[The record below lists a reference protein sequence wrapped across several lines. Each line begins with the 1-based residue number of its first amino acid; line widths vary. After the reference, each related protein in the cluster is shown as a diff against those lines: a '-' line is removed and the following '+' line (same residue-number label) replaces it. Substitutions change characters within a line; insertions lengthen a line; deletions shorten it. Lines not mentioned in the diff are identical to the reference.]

1 MAFKRKDVKKSSYYV
16 WFLGAKESKGLRG
29 DEYVVPV
36 LQFLI
41 DKERQ
46 LEPSKVT
53 LQVNNKG
60 IKIVQTL
67 IVPKKSSAI
76 VGASPHKSSTSLFS
90 TSSSPKTEQIK
101 HMIPHHSITWVSQEE
116 DIICCILLI
125 YNPITKCPV
134 HVHAYRC
141 DSIETATSLRNQL
154 QILIDRPEN
163 QKKFREIEIRLAAKG
178 LMPTASPVPPL
189 PGLDFMPSAR
199 KTLNSDGRSTR
210 TEGSDNSDES
220 YEGSSYLGYHHN
232 NTSHHNATIAR
243 QEAPQKHSKLSRSHS
258 TVNNSAVNDNQ
269 NTRNSSTGARNER
282 NVSTLY
288 ESLAAEFRAKLGNP
302 KMGPI
307 LLPPRDYDTIS
318 RKRGKLEGIE
328 YRKSTN
334 TSIVGPTGSPPPNPA
349 STHNRSSLQRS
360 ESSAVRPV
368 VRRSYYFNRI
378 DSLK

>member
-1 MAFKRKDVKKSSYYV
+1 MAFKRKEVKKASYYV

-36 LQFLI
+36 LTCLV

-53 LQVNNKG
+53 LQVSNKG

-67 IVPKKSSAI
+67 IVPKRSAG
-76 VGASPHKSSTSLFS
+76 VGGQLKTGNIFS
-90 TSSSPKTEQIK
+90 TSASPKTEQIK

-141 DSIETATSLRNQL
+141 DSIETATALRTQL
-154 QILIDRPEN
+154 KILIDRPEN
-163 QKKFREIEIRLAAKG
+163 QKKFREIEMRLAAKG
-178 LMPTASPVPPL
+178 LMPETSPVPPGIDL
-189 PGLDFMPSAR
+189 ALTKR
-199 KTLNSDGRSTR
+199 TTLNSDGRSTR
-210 TEGSDNSDES
+210 TEGSENSDES
-220 YEGSSYLGYHHN
+220 VDSAFSEYHKN
-232 NTSHHNATIAR
+232 YR
-243 QEAPQKHSKLSRSHS
+243 KECQKSVPKLSRSHS
-258 TVNNSAVNDNQ
+258 SVNNCNINDNSKES
-269 NTRNSSTGARNER
+269 NISASNER
-282 NVSTLY
+282 VSTLY

-302 KMGPI
+302 KTGPI

-334 TSIVGPTGSPPPNPA
+334 KQIVGPTVGSKPSRD
-349 STHNRSSLQRS
+349 STGAQQSQKSPLTRS
-360 ESSAVRPV
+360 ESSGFRPS
-368 VRRSYYFNRI
+368 VRRSYYFDRI
-378 DSLK
+378 E

>member
-1 MAFKRKDVKKSSYYV
+1 MAFKRKDVKKASYYV

-29 DEYVVPV
+29 DEYVMPV
-36 LQFLI
+36 LTFLI

-53 LQVNNKG
+53 LQVSNKG

-67 IVPKKSSAI
+67 IVPKRSAQS
-76 VGASPHKSSTSLFS
+76 VGVHHKSANIFS

-141 DSIETATSLRNQL
+141 DSIETATVLRNQL

-163 QKKFREIEIRLAAKG
+163 QKKFREIEMRLAAKG
-178 LMPTASPVPPL
+178 LMPDTSPVPP
-189 PGLDFMPSAR
+189 GIDYMPTR

-220 YEGSSYLGYHHN
+220 VDSSYLGYH
-232 NTSHHNATIAR
+232 NTNHRI
-243 QEAPQKHSKLSRSHS
+243 QKSFPKLTRSHS
-258 TVNNSAVNDNQ
+258 SVNNCSINDTNLNNSEVSA
-269 NTRNSSTGARNER
+269 GNER
-282 NVSTLY
+282 VSTLY

-302 KMGPI
+302 KTGPI

-334 TSIVGPTGSPPPNPA
+334 TQIVGPSTVPSPPKPL
-349 STHNRSSLQRS
+349 SSHYLKSPLTRS
-360 ESSAVRPV
+360 ESTIVRPS
-368 VRRSYYFNRI
+368 VRRSYYFDRI
-378 DSLK
+378 E

>member
-1 MAFKRKDVKKSSYYV
+1 MAFKRKEVKKASYYV

-36 LQFLI
+36 LTCLV

-53 LQVNNKG
+53 LQVSGKG

-67 IVPKKSSAI
+67 IVPKRSAPIGHPLKSGSI
-76 VGASPHKSSTSLFS
+76 FS
-90 TSSSPKTEQIK
+90 TSASPKTEQIK

-163 QKKFREIEIRLAAKG
+163 QKKFREIEMRLAAKG
-178 LMPTASPVPPL
+178 LMPDTSPIPPGIDL
-189 PGLDFMPSAR
+189 MPSR
-199 KTLNSDGRSTR
+199 RTLNSDGRSTR

-220 YEGSSYLGYHHN
+220 VDFAYSDY
-232 NTSHHNATIAR
+232 
-243 QEAPQKHSKLSRSHS
+243 QKIHRNECQKSVQKLSRSHS
-258 TVNNSAVNDNQ
+258 SVNNCSINDKSLKES
-269 NTRNSSTGARNER
+269 NTCASSER
-282 NVSTLY
+282 VSTLY

-302 KMGPI
+302 KTGPI

-334 TSIVGPTGSPPPNPA
+334 KQIVGPTGPSQPPPKPSKA
-349 STHNRSSLQRS
+349 STTVPAHSHSSPLTRS
-360 ESSAVRPV
+360 ESSAFRPS
-368 VRRSYYFNRI
+368 VRRSYYFDRI
-378 DSLK
+378 E